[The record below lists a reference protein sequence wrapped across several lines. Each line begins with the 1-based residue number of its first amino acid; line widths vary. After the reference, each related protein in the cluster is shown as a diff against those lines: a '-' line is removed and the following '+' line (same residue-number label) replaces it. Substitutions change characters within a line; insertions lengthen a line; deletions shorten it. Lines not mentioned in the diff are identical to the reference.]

1 MKFILTTHRHLP
13 GVRLSLPGQWGNL
26 PFDNVPAAEA
36 HARTVARS
44 AAVDIEHVQA
54 RPRAIVIDSLAKRA
68 E

>member
-1 MKFILTTHRHLP
+1 MKFILTTHAHLP

-26 PFDNVPAAEA
+26 PFDGALDAAA
-36 HARTVARS
+36 HAFAVAKG
-44 AAVDIEHVQA
+44 APVAFEHQRP